1 MKVVTSA
8 LAGTIYEWQ
17 MMMMMELAAAK
28 YFLIAFVI
36 SLKLASI
43 GAAGKQV
50 HAILIKNTVIN
61 IALIQRLLLQHGHES
76 NTPPKYYQF
85 DRCPYNM

>member
-1 MKVVTSA
+1 
-8 LAGTIYEWQ
+8 
-17 MMMMMELAAAK
+17 MMMMELAAAK

-36 SLKLASI
+36 SLNLASI
-43 GAAGKQV
+43 GAARKQV

-85 DRCPYNM
+85 DRSPIICKRIKDVLRPY